1 MAYEPKSWK
10 FTTNESGDKV
20 YEDHILNVVQENL
33 KTLYQLIDDVNTDA
47 KINILFVQNNVNT
60 KTVKDSTAQT
70 AGMFLSKII
79 EGLGVVFT
87 AGTPAAII
95 ATISCKII
103 SGIITKVCEPSSE
116 DTYNKIQ
123 SKANDLKDMADE
135 ICEQVQLVITSC
147 LEDMKGQWNVEYD
160 CQGLKFTELK
170 GKVRLSDLAGTKEN
184 PFTDFLPKKP
194 STDYVHARK
203 TLSTDTTYESA
214 KALLPVKWKI
224 KSQRRGFPSDGI
236 GDPLGGWN
244 VEYYKVYSRN
254 TWDNWKSRST
264 FPKIDDN
271 LRSDVEGPHEEIEK
285 GNYSD
290 KQRFLG
296 FNGVCYD
303 YPWSDGQRYEDGK
316 HMGGSRWMGWSG
328 KNDKVLSK
336 SDDILKGTSFLDLID
351 DILNGHY
358 FGSGQW
364 SVEDGLPKHP
374 SYLLWYRTKRKNED
388 VIIINDKRE
397 WTLIGND
404 ACIDWE
410 YDSNSWFT
418 WGRAYRGLK
427 LHHYYLV
434 DENEGHASQEFCDW
448 LFRDNG
454 HGKITSEKGIAGRID
469 VYHNW
474 GLSFV

>member
-1 MAYEPKSWK
+1 MTYEPKSWK
-10 FTTNESGDKV
+10 FTISESGDKI

-33 KTLYQLIDDVNTDA
+33 KTLYQLIDDVATDA
-47 KINILFVQNNVNT
+47 KINILFTQNMVST
-60 KTVKDSTAQT
+60 KTIKDSTAQT

-103 SGIITKVCEPSSE
+103 SGIITKLCEPSSE

-123 SKANDLKDMADE
+123 SKANDLKDMVDE
-135 ICEQVQLVITSC
+135 ICMQLQLVITSC
-147 LEDMKGQWNVEYD
+147 LEDMKGQWNIEYD
-160 CQGLKFTELK
+160 CQGVKFVDLK
-170 GKVRLSDLAGTKEN
+170 GKVKLSDLAGTNEK

-194 STDYVHARK
+194 STDYVHARN
-203 TLSTDTTYESA
+203 TLSKDTVYESA
-214 KALLPVKWKI
+214 KSLLPVKWKI
-224 KSQRRGFPSDGI
+224 KKQKGFPSEGI
-236 GDPLGGWN
+236 GNILGGWN

-254 TWDNWKSRST
+254 TWDNWSSRSS

-271 LRSDVEGPHEEIEK
+271 LRGDVEGPHEEMEK

-296 FNGVCYD
+296 FDGYCYD
-303 YPWSDGQRYEDGK
+303 YPWANNTND
-316 HMGGSRWMGWSG
+316 GSRWMGWSG
-328 KNDKVLSK
+328 RKEKKVSDKL
-336 SDDILKGTSFLDLID
+336 DILEGTSFLDLIQ
-351 DILNGHY
+351 DILDGKY
-358 FGSGQW
+358 FGPGQW
-364 SVEDGLPKHP
+364 SVEDGLPNHP
-374 SYLLWYRTKRKNED
+374 SYLLWYRTKRPNEG
-388 VIIINDKRE
+388 VVIINDKRE
-397 WTLIGND
+397 YTLLGND
-404 ACIDWE
+404 SCIDWE
-410 YDSNSWFT
+410 YDSNSIFT

-434 DENEGHASQEFCDW
+434 DENGGHASKEMCDW

-454 HGKITSEKGIAGRID
+454 HGKITSEKGISGKID

-474 GLSFV
+474 GLNII